1 MDFKSRFKGKM
12 TVMNK
17 DGVIGMVNKPALP
30 IVKNNQNIQEKED
43 SSPTKKQSSLYTEG
57 IRETKSH
64 VFTNIQISP
73 KQKNS
78 TKYSQKF
85 SNTGNQV
92 IKPTPNATDQKL
104 YLDDRNKQ
112 LKNIPLRIQPDFNQ
126 IDMDEYEIVAI
137 PKTMLGQLHQ
147 QMSVDRYALT
157 HSFVPDKKQYF
168 EFQQH
173 SPEVNTQYTQNNYIP
188 LLKKQYTID
197 STTMQQKQIFNKQI
211 SEKFEKNNKIIQKA
225 GIGTLGYNSYT
236 KR

>member
-17 DGVIGMVNKPALP
+17 DGVIAMVNKPSLP
-30 IVKNNQNIQEKED
+30 IVKSNQYYQENDD
-43 SSPTKKQSSLYTEG
+43 SSPTKKQTSLYTEG

-64 VFTNIQISP
+64 VFTNIQTSP
-73 KQKNS
+73 KQRNQ
-78 TKYSQKF
+78 TNYSQKF

-92 IKPTPNATDQKL
+92 IKSTQIPSKQQPYFDEQ
-104 YLDDRNKQ
+104 NKQ
-112 LKNIPLRIQPDFNQ
+112 LKQLQLRIQPDFNQ

-137 PKTMLGQLHQ
+137 PKTMLGQLRQ

-157 HSFVPDKKQYF
+157 HSFVPDKKQL
-168 EFQQH
+168 FQFPQF
-173 SPEVNTQYTQNNYIP
+173 SPEVTTQNTQNHQTP

-197 STTMQQKQIFNKQI
+197 TATMQQKPLFNKQK
-211 SEKFEKNNKIIQKA
+211 SEKLDKTNKVIQQA
-225 GIGTLGYNSYT
+225 GLGTLRYNSYT